1 MLSIQRQSPP
11 LKILARKFWPQH
23 AVRWLPHNE
32 DTEQSS
38 GPLSSHVTA
47 INPISPPHPWQALVS
62 FPIVQSF
69 SGYAYYNYYKHTVL
83 NWIYYPKEPWDPLCG
98 QGSFPGL
105 LPYLPVCSQAHRAPL
120 YTGVALV
127 LPSSSRLSAP
137 CPNSRSRSLNCAPQL
152 CQGPC
157 RPSAG
162 PSHSAASILPC
173 ALPVQWVSAPMVLAH
188 LNPKLHWSHLLAM
201 LHDYALL
208 NWTTK
213 IFPGEL
219 KH

>member
-1 MLSIQRQSPP
+1 MLSGSY
-11 LKILARKFWPQH
+11 
-23 AVRWLPHNE
+23 PHSE

-47 INPISPPHPWQALVS
+47 INPILPPHPWQALIS

-69 SGYAYYNYYKHTVL
+69 SGYKYYNYYKHTVL
-83 NWIYYPKEPWDPLCG
+83 NWIYYPNEPWDPLCR

-105 LPYLPVCSQAHRAPL
+105 LPCLPVCSQAHRAPS
-120 YTGVALV
+120 YTGVASV

-137 CPNSRSRSLNCAPQL
+137 CPNSRSRSLICAPQL

-157 RPSAG
+157 CLSAG
-162 PSHSAASILPC
+162 LSHSAASIPPRT
-173 ALPVQWVSAPMVLAH
+173 LPVQVSGPLVLAH

-201 LHDYALL
+201 HYDYALP
-208 NWTTK
+208 NWTGPLCLGVLTVQ
-213 IFPGEL
+213 PSLGN
-219 KH
+219 